1 MEVKTPRVWSP
12 MSLREQESK
21 VKTVQ
26 GKEGR
31 TIKEDTSVEMRGKSF
46 SSRQLPDS
54 DLCYQGGH
62 LGDALTLGAGINV
75 PDFYVCCIFPCR
87 EESLE

>member
-1 MEVKTPRVWSP
+1 MVSDVSKRAGKQ
-12 MSLREQESK
+12 REDGSGER
-21 VKTVQ
+21 
-26 GKEGR
+26 R

>member
-1 MEVKTPRVWSP
+1 MVTEVSKRAGKQ
-12 MSLREQESK
+12 RED
-21 VKTVQ
+21 VP

-31 TIKEDTSVEMRGKSF
+31 AVTEDTSVEMRGKRF

-62 LGDALTLGAGINV
+62 LGDALTLGARINV
-75 PDFYVCCIFPCR
+75 HDFYVCCTFPCR